1 MKDNE
6 LALVLNNDW
15 LNSPS
20 DHIYRGKYTVGQ
32 LLLTSTFIVEYM
44 RLIRGIEIP
53 DSWLGSSFI
62 NVSDTDTRKVMYMEG
77 CDMLSKDTMHEIRN
91 AVKSPSDKVKVYRS
105 GNHVTKIEFMEERN
119 EITL

>member
-53 DSWLGSSFI
+53 DSWLGSSFN

-77 CDMLSKDTMHEIRN
+77 CDILSKNTINEIRN
-91 AVKSPSDKVKVYRS
+91 AVKYSSDDVKIYRN
-105 GNHVTKIEFMEERN
+105 GNHVTKIEIMEERN